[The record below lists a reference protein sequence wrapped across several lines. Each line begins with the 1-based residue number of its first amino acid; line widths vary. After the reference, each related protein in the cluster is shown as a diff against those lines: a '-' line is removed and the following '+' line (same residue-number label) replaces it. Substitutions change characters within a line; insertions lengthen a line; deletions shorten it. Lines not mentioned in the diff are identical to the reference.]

1 MFSSDL
7 NNISLLLEVKNLNIS
22 LLRQVWKV
30 IEQTNFYEL
39 LSLNDTEL
47 TQRLLRQLETQNR
60 LSQEETLLV
69 QVYLDSK
76 LPLIRDLAES
86 HP

>member
-1 MFSSDL
+1 M
-7 NNISLLLEVKNLNIS
+7 NTS

-47 TQRLLRQLETQNR
+47 IQRLLRQLETQNR
-60 LSQEETLLV
+60 LSQEETVLV
-69 QVYLDSK
+69 QVYLNSK

-86 HP
+86 HF

>member
-1 MFSSDL
+1 M
-7 NNISLLLEVKNLNIS
+7 NIS

-30 IEQTNFYEL
+30 IEQTNLYEL

-47 TQRLLRQLETQNR
+47 IQRLLRQLETKNR

-69 QVYLDSK
+69 KVYLNSK
-76 LPLIRDLAES
+76 LPLIKDLAES
-86 HP
+86 HS

>member
-1 MFSSDL
+1 M
-7 NNISLLLEVKNLNIS
+7 NIS

-47 TQRLLRQLETQNR
+47 SQRLLRQLETQNR
-60 LSQEETLLV
+60 LSQEETVLV
-69 QVYLDSK
+69 QVYLNSK

-86 HP
+86 HF

>member
-1 MFSSDL
+1 M
-7 NNISLLLEVKNLNIS
+7 NIS

-69 QVYLDSK
+69 QVYLNSK
-76 LPLIRDLAES
+76 LTLIRDLAES

>member
-1 MFSSDL
+1 M
-7 NNISLLLEVKNLNIS
+7 NIS

-47 TQRLLRQLETQNR
+47 IQRLLRQLETQNR
-60 LSQEETLLV
+60 LSQEETVLV
-69 QVYLDSK
+69 QVYLSSK
-76 LPLIRDLAES
+76 LSLIRDLAES
-86 HP
+86 

>member
-1 MFSSDL
+1 M
-7 NNISLLLEVKNLNIS
+7 NIS

-47 TQRLLRQLETQNR
+47 IQRLLRQLETQNR
-60 LSQEETLLV
+60 LSQEEAVLV
-69 QVYLDSK
+69 QVYLNSK
-76 LPLIRDLAES
+76 LPLIKDLAES

>member
-1 MFSSDL
+1 M
-7 NNISLLLEVKNLNIS
+7 NIS

-39 LSLNDTEL
+39 LYLNDTEL
-47 TQRLLRQLETQNR
+47 IQRLLRQLETQNR
-60 LSQEETLLV
+60 LSQEETVLV
-69 QVYLDSK
+69 QVYLNSK
-76 LPLIRDLAES
+76 LPLIKDLAES

>member
-1 MFSSDL
+1 M
-7 NNISLLLEVKNLNIS
+7 NIS

-30 IEQTNFYEL
+30 IEQTNLYEL

-47 TQRLLRQLETQNR
+47 IQRLLRQLETKNR

-69 QVYLDSK
+69 KVYLNSK
-76 LPLIRDLAES
+76 LSLIKDLAES
-86 HP
+86 HS

>member
-1 MFSSDL
+1 M
-7 NNISLLLEVKNLNIS
+7 NIS

-30 IEQTNFYEL
+30 IEQTNLYEL

-47 TQRLLRQLETQNR
+47 IQRLLRQLEIKNR

-69 QVYLDSK
+69 KGYLNAK
-76 LPLIRDLAES
+76 LPLIKDLAES
-86 HP
+86 HS

>member
-1 MFSSDL
+1 M
-7 NNISLLLEVKNLNIS
+7 NIS

-47 TQRLLRQLETQNR
+47 IQRLLRQLETQNR
-60 LSQEETLLV
+60 LSQEETVLV
-69 QVYLDSK
+69 QVYLNSK

-86 HP
+86 HS

>member
-1 MFSSDL
+1 
-7 NNISLLLEVKNLNIS
+7 LNIS
-22 LLRQVWKV
+22 LLRQIWKV
-30 IEQTNFYEL
+30 IEQTNLYEL

-47 TQRLLRQLETQNR
+47 IQRLLRQLETKNR

-69 QVYLDSK
+69 KGYLNSK
-76 LPLIRDLAES
+76 LPLIKDLAES

>member
-1 MFSSDL
+1 M
-7 NNISLLLEVKNLNIS
+7 NIS

-47 TQRLLRQLETQNR
+47 IQRLLRQLETQNR
-60 LSQEETLLV
+60 LSQEETVLV
-69 QVYLDSK
+69 QVYLNSK

-86 HP
+86 HF

>member
-1 MFSSDL
+1 M
-7 NNISLLLEVKNLNIS
+7 NIS

-47 TQRLLRQLETQNR
+47 IQRLLRQLETQNR
-60 LSQEETLLV
+60 LSPEETVLV
-69 QVYLDSK
+69 QVYLNSK
-76 LPLIRDLAES
+76 LPLIKDLAES

>member
-1 MFSSDL
+1 M
-7 NNISLLLEVKNLNIS
+7 NIS

-47 TQRLLRQLETQNR
+47 IQRLLRQLETQNR
-60 LSQEETLLV
+60 LSQEETVLV
-69 QVYLDSK
+69 RVYLNSK

-86 HP
+86 HF

>member
-1 MFSSDL
+1 M
-7 NNISLLLEVKNLNIS
+7 NIS

-47 TQRLLRQLETQNR
+47 IQRLLRQLETQNR
-60 LSQEETLLV
+60 LSQEETVLV
-69 QVYLDSK
+69 QVYLNSK
-76 LPLIRDLAES
+76 LSLIRDLAES
-86 HP
+86 HF

>member
-1 MFSSDL
+1 M
-7 NNISLLLEVKNLNIS
+7 NIS

-47 TQRLLRQLETQNR
+47 IQRLLRQLETQNR
-60 LSQEETLLV
+60 LSQEETVLV
-69 QVYLDSK
+69 QVYLNSK
-76 LPLIRDLAES
+76 LPLIKDLAES